1 MKKKSK
7 KKFNKINMLMKIF
20 VVDKLETTSKTRV
33 KNLTEN
39 NELKLY

>member
-1 MKKKSK
+1 MISAEQ
-7 KKFNKINMLMKIF
+7 NYETY
-20 VVDKLETTSKTRV
+20 DQKLLVIVQVV